1 MNLCIQ
7 KKPKGFASLLCRLNE
22 SDSDNPLIHKN
33 DYRCIFELL
42 IHQYNR
48 EKKFNILAMYCKEY
62 VDETEYINVYFY
74 TKNFNIESF
83 TSNRIRDFYEVIDL
97 VVQYCRIHKK
107 PFFPVLID
115 ISQDYEFI

>member
-7 KKPKGFASLLCRLNE
+7 KKPKGFENLLIRLTK
-22 SDSDNPLIHKN
+22 SDSDNPLIYKN

-42 IHQYNR
+42 IHQYH
-48 EKKFNILAMYCKEY
+48 EDKKINILAMYCKEY
-62 VDETEYINVYFY
+62 VDETEYTNVQFY
-74 TKNFNIESF
+74 TKNFNVGMF
-83 TSNRIRDFYEVIDL
+83 TSKQIHDFYEVIDL
-97 VVQYCRIHKK
+97 VVQYCRVHKK